1 MFLQGPPTI
10 IRAMDSEVAI
20 FGSAARAF
28 AGLVHEIPESAWDGP
43 GLGAWD
49 LRSLV
54 GHTSLSLST
63 VGSYRKRS
71 AERED
76 VSSAADYYALVR
88 RLLASNAA
96 IAARNE
102 EWGRTAGREL
112 GEDPAASV
120 DSLVE
125 RALSDLVGVEDSLI
139 GVTGRVGI
147 RLQSYVPTRT
157 FELAVHSLD
166 IARAASIPFVLPADV
181 LAEVTVL
188 SAAIAVVNGQA
199 QEVLLSL
206 TGRNS
211 LPPSFSVL

>member
-1 MFLQGPPTI
+1 MN
-10 IRAMDSEVAI
+10 REVTLL
-20 FGSAARAF
+20 GSAARAF

-54 GHTSLSLST
+54 GHTSQALST
-63 VGSYRKRS
+63 VGRYRHRP

-76 VSSAADYYALVR
+76 VTSAADYYALVHQSM
-88 RLLASNAA
+88 ASNAA
-96 IAARNE
+96 IAARIE
-102 EWGRTAGREL
+102 ESGRNAGHEL
-112 GEDPAASV
+112 GEAPAAAV
-120 DSLVE
+120 DGLVE
-125 RALSDLVGVEDSLI
+125 GTLSDLMGVEDSLI
-139 GVTGRVGI
+139 RVTGGLGI
-147 RLQSYVPTRT
+147 RLQSFVPTRT

-166 IARAASIPFVLPADV
+166 VARAVSVPFTLPADV

-188 SAAIAVVNGQA
+188 SAAIAVATGQA

-206 TGRNS
+206 TGRNT